1 MLNAYLYEG
10 LRTPFGRHAG
20 TLAKVRPDDLLAE
33 VMKTLMKKSAFK
45 PEQIEDIIV
54 GCANQSGEDSRCVA
68 RHAGLLAGLPLEIPG
83 TVLQRNCASGL
94 GAMVHAAHAITAG
107 EGDVFLVGGVE
118 SMSRS
123 PLVMSRSESAFGRDV
138 KLYDST
144 IGPRFSNPKLVK
156 QFGDDQMPQTAD
168 RLAREY
174 EIKRE
179 EADTFALASQQKY
192 AIAKGEGFFA
202 GEISPVELPPTRKGP
217 VPPVADDEHPR
228 PTVDMAALAKM
239 KSLYE
244 GGVTTAGNASGVNDG
259 AVALIVAS
267 KEAGDKA
274 GVKPIARIIAS
285 AAAGVPPQIMGIGPV
300 AASKKALARVGLTI
314 KDMDVIEINEAFAA
328 QVLSC
333 LKGLGVALDDSRVN
347 PNGGAIAVG
356 HPLGASGAR
365 LALTAARQLQRS
377 GGRYALGQPV
387 HRRRAGHGRD
397 SGAGLKAG
405 TQWTQRFAKDEQ
417 K

>member
-10 LRTPFGRHAG
+10 LRTPFGRHGG
-20 TLAKVRPDDLLAE
+20 TLARVRPDDLLADAIRN
-33 VMKTLMKKSAFK
+33 LMKKSAFK

-54 GCANQSGEDSRCVA
+54 GCANQGGEDSRCVA
-68 RHAGLLAGLPLEIPG
+68 RHAGLVAGLPIETPG

-94 GAMVHAAHAITAG
+94 GAVVHAAHAITAG
-107 EGDVFLVGGVE
+107 EGDVFLAGGVE

-123 PLVMSRSESAFGRDV
+123 PLVMSRAESAFARDI

-144 IGPRFSNPKLVK
+144 IGPRFSNPKLTK

-168 RLAREY
+168 TLARQY
-174 EIKRE
+174 EIKRD
-179 EADTFALASQQKY
+179 EADKFALRSQQRY
-192 AIAKGEGFFA
+192 AVAKGEGFFA
-202 GEISPVELPPTRKGP
+202 GEISPVELPPSRKGP

-228 PTVDMAALAKM
+228 PTTDLDALAKM
-239 KSLYE
+239 RPLYE

-259 AVALIVAS
+259 AVALMLAS
-267 KEAGDKA
+267 REAGDKA
-274 GVKPIARIIAS
+274 GAKPMARVIAS

-300 AASKKALARVGLTI
+300 AASKKALARVGLQM
-314 KDMDVIEINEAFAA
+314 KDMDVVEINEAFAT

-333 LKGLGVALDDSRVN
+333 LKGLGVAFDDSRVN

-377 GGRYALGQPV
+377 GGRYALVSLCIGGGQGMAV
-387 HRRRAGHGRD
+387 ILERA
-397 SGAGLKAG
+397 
-405 TQWTQRFAKDEQ
+405 
-417 K
+417 

>member
-1 MLNAYLYEG
+1 MLNAYIYDG

-20 TLAKVRPDDLLAE
+20 VLAKVRPDDLLAD
-33 VMKTLMKKSAFK
+33 VMKAVMKKTAFK
-45 PEQIEDIIV
+45 SQQIEDIVV
-54 GCANQSGEDSRCVA
+54 GCANQAGEDSRCVA
-68 RHAGLLAGLPLEIPG
+68 RHAGLVAGLPVETPG

-94 GAMVHAAHAITAG
+94 GALVHAAHAISAG

-144 IGPRFSNPKLVK
+144 IGPRFSNPKLAK

-168 RLAREY
+168 TLAREY
-174 EIKRE
+174 GIKRE
-179 EADTFALASQQKY
+179 EADKFALSSQQKY

-217 VPPVADDEHPR
+217 LPPVAEDEHPR
-228 PTVDMAALAKM
+228 PNTDLEALAKM
-239 KSLYE
+239 RPLYE

-267 KEAGDKA
+267 REAGENA
-274 GVKPIARIIAS
+274 GVKPIARVIAS
-285 AAAGVPPQIMGIGPV
+285 AAAGVPPRIMGIGPV
-300 AASKKALARVGLTI
+300 AATKRVLVRAGLELN
-314 KDMDVIEINEAFAA
+314 DMDVIEINEAFAA

-333 LKGLGVALDDSRVN
+333 LKGLGIAFDDNRVN

-365 LALTAARQLQRS
+365 LALTAARQLHRT
-377 GGRYALGQPV
+377 GGRYALVTMCIGGGQGIAAV
-387 HRRRAGHGRD
+387 FERLH
-397 SGAGLKAG
+397 
-405 TQWTQRFAKDEQ
+405 
-417 K
+417 

>member
-10 LRTPFGRHAG
+10 LRTPFGRHGG
-20 TLAKVRPDDLLAE
+20 TLAKVRPDDLLADAI
-33 VMKTLMKKSAFK
+33 KNLMKKSAFK
-45 PEQIEDIIV
+45 AEQIEDIII
-54 GCANQSGEDSRCVA
+54 GCANQGGEDSRCVA
-68 RHAGLLAGLPLEIPG
+68 RHAGLVAGLPIETPG

-94 GAMVHAAHAITAG
+94 GAVVHAAHAITAG
-107 EGDVFLVGGVE
+107 EGDVYLVGGVE

-123 PLVMSRSESAFGRDV
+123 PLVMSRAESAFARDI

-144 IGPRFSNPKLVK
+144 IGPRFSNPKLTK

-168 RLAREY
+168 TLARQY
-174 EIKRE
+174 EIKRD
-179 EADTFALASQQKY
+179 EADKFALRSQQRY
-192 AIAKGEGFFA
+192 AVAKGEGFFS
-202 GEISPVELPPTRKGP
+202 GEIAPVELPPSRKGP

-228 PTVDMAALAKM
+228 PATDMDTLTKM
-239 KSLYE
+239 RPLYE

-259 AVALIVAS
+259 AVALLLGS
-267 KEAGDKA
+267 KEVGEKA
-274 GVKPIARIIAS
+274 GAKPIARVIAS

-300 AASKKALARVGLTI
+300 AASKKALARAGLEI
-314 KDMDVIEINEAFAA
+314 KDMDIIEINEAFAA

-333 LKGLGVALDDSRVN
+333 LKGLGVALDDNRVN

-377 GGRYALGQPV
+377 GGRYALVSLCIGGGQGMAV
-387 HRRRAGHGRD
+387 ILER
-397 SGAGLKAG
+397 
-405 TQWTQRFAKDEQ
+405 T
-417 K
+417 

>member
-1 MLNAYLYEG
+1 MLDAYLYEG
-10 LRTPFGRHAG
+10 VRTPFGRHAG
-20 TLAKVRPDDLLAE
+20 ALARVRPDDLLADAI
-33 VMKTLMKKSAFK
+33 KNLMKKSAFK

-54 GCANQSGEDSRCVA
+54 GCANQAGEDSRCVA
-68 RHAGLLAGLPLEIPG
+68 RHAGLVAGLPVETPG

-94 GAMVHAAHAITAG
+94 GALVHAAHAITAG
-107 EGDVFLVGGVE
+107 EGEVYLVGGVE

-123 PLVMSRSESAFGRDV
+123 PLVMNRSESAFARDI

-144 IGPRFSNPKLVK
+144 IGPRFSNPRLVK

-168 RLAREY
+168 TLARQY
-174 EIKRE
+174 EIKRD
-179 EADTFALASQQKY
+179 EADRFALRSQQRY

-202 GEISPVELPPTRKGP
+202 GEIAPVELPPTRKGP
-217 VPPVADDEHPR
+217 VPPITDDEHPR
-228 PTVDMAALAKM
+228 PTTDLDSLGKM
-239 KSLYE
+239 KPLYD

-259 AVALIVAS
+259 AVALFLGS
-267 KEAGDKA
+267 KSAGDKA
-274 GVKPIARIIAS
+274 GIKPMARVIAS

-300 AASKKALARVGLTI
+300 AASKKVLARAGLSL
-314 KDMDVIEINEAFAA
+314 KDMDIVEINEAFAA

-333 LKGLGVALDDSRVN
+333 MKGLGMALDDSRIN

-377 GGRYALGQPV
+377 GGRYALVSLCIGGGQGMAAIIERV
-387 HRRRAGHGRD
+387 
-397 SGAGLKAG
+397 
-405 TQWTQRFAKDEQ
+405 
-417 K
+417 

>member
-1 MLNAYLYEG
+1 MLKAYLYEG

-20 TLAKVRPDDLLAE
+20 ALAKVRPDDLLAD
-33 VMKTLMKKSAFK
+33 VMKSVMKKSAFK
-45 PEQIEDIIV
+45 PEQIEDIVV
-54 GCANQSGEDSRCVA
+54 GCANQGGEDSRCVA
-68 RHAGLLAGLPLEIPG
+68 RHAGLVAGMPIETPG

-94 GAMVHAAHAITAG
+94 GALVHAAHAISSG
-107 EGDVFLVGGVE
+107 EGEVFMVGGVE

-123 PLVMSRSESAFGRDV
+123 PLVMNRAESAFARDI

-144 IGPRFSNPKLVK
+144 IGPRFSNPKLTK

-168 RLAREY
+168 TLARQY

-179 EADTFALASQQKY
+179 QADAFALASQQKY
-192 AIAKGEGFFA
+192 AIAKGEGFFS
-202 GEISPVELPPTRKGP
+202 GEIAPVELPAGRKGP
-217 VPPVADDEHPR
+217 VPPVAEDEHPR
-228 PTVDMAALAKM
+228 PSTDLETLSKM
-239 KSLYE
+239 RALYE
-244 GGVTTAGNASGVNDG
+244 GGVTTAGNASGINDG
-259 AVALIVAS
+259 AVALIVGS

-274 GVKPIARIIAS
+274 GVKPIARVIAS

-300 AASKKALARVGLTI
+300 AASQKALARAGLDI

-333 LKGLGVALDDSRVN
+333 LKGLGVALDDKRVN

-377 GGRYALGQPV
+377 GGRYALVSLCIGGGQGMAAILERV
-387 HRRRAGHGRD
+387 
-397 SGAGLKAG
+397 
-405 TQWTQRFAKDEQ
+405 
-417 K
+417 

>member
-1 MLNAYLYEG
+1 MLDAYLYDG

-20 TLAKVRPDDLLAE
+20 VLAKVRPDDLLAE
-33 VMKTLMKKSAFK
+33 VMKAVMKSSPFK
-45 PEQIEDIIV
+45 PEQIEDIVV
-54 GCANQSGEDSRCVA
+54 GCANQGGEDSRCVA
-68 RHAGLLAGLPLEIPG
+68 RHAGLVAGLPIETPG

-94 GAMVHAAHAITAG
+94 GALAHAAHAVTAG
-107 EGDVFLVGGVE
+107 EGDVFIVGGVE

-138 KLYDST
+138 RLYDST

-156 QFGDDQMPQTAD
+156 KFGDDQMPQTAD
-168 RLAREY
+168 TLAREY

-179 EADTFALASQQKY
+179 QADQFALRSQQHY
-192 AIAKGEGFFA
+192 AIAKGEGFFS

-228 PTVDMAALAKM
+228 PTTDLETLSKM
-239 KSLYE
+239 RSLYE

-259 AVALIVAS
+259 AVALLVGS
-267 KEAGDKA
+267 RDAGDKA
-274 GVKPIARIIAS
+274 GAKPLARVIAT

-300 AASKKALARVGLTI
+300 AASKKALARAGLEL

-328 QVLSC
+328 QVLAC
-333 LKGLGVALDDSRVN
+333 LKGLGVAFDDQRVN

-365 LALTAARQLQRS
+365 LALTAARQLQRA
-377 GGRYALGQPV
+377 GGRYALVSLCIGGGQGMAAILERV
-387 HRRRAGHGRD
+387 
-397 SGAGLKAG
+397 
-405 TQWTQRFAKDEQ
+405 
-417 K
+417 

>member
-1 MLNAYLYEG
+1 MLNAYIYEG
-10 LRTPFGRHAG
+10 LRTPFGRHGGA
-20 TLAKVRPDDLLAE
+20 LAKVRPDDLLAD
-33 VMKTLMKKSAFK
+33 VMKNLMQKSAFK

-54 GCANQSGEDSRCVA
+54 GCANQGGEDSRCVA
-68 RHAGLLAGLPLEIPG
+68 RHAGLVAGLPIETPG

-94 GAMVHAAHAITAG
+94 GALVHAAHAITAG
-107 EGDVFLVGGVE
+107 EGEVFMVGGVE

-123 PLVMSRSESAFGRDV
+123 PLVMSRAESAFARDI

-168 RLAREY
+168 NLAREY
-174 EIKRE
+174 GIKRE
-179 EADTFALASQQKY
+179 EADQFALSSQQKY
-192 AIAKGEGFFA
+192 AVAKGEGFFA
-202 GEISPVELPPTRKGP
+202 GEISPVALPPSRKGP
-217 VPPVADDEHPR
+217 VPPVAEDEHPR
-228 PTVDMAALAKM
+228 PATDMAALAKM
-239 KSLYE
+239 RSLYE

-259 AVALIVAS
+259 AAAMLLAS

-274 GVKPIARIIAS
+274 GIKPLARVIAS

-333 LKGLGVALDDSRVN
+333 LKGLDVAFDDKRVN

-365 LALTAARQLQRS
+365 LALTAARQLQRC
-377 GGRYALGQPV
+377 GGRYALVSLCIGGGQGMAAILERV
-387 HRRRAGHGRD
+387 
-397 SGAGLKAG
+397 
-405 TQWTQRFAKDEQ
+405 
-417 K
+417 

>member
-1 MLNAYLYEG
+1 MLDAYLYDG

-20 TLAKVRPDDLLAE
+20 VLAKVRPDDLLAD
-33 VMKTLMKKSAFK
+33 VMKAVMKKTPFK
-45 PEQIEDIIV
+45 PEQIEDIVV
-54 GCANQSGEDSRCVA
+54 GCANQGGEDSRCVA
-68 RHAGLLAGLPLEIPG
+68 RHAGLVAGLPVETPG

-94 GAMVHAAHAITAG
+94 GALAHAAHSLTAG

-138 KLYDST
+138 RLYDST

-156 QFGDDQMPQTAD
+156 RFGDDQMPQTAD
-168 RLAREY
+168 TLAREY

-179 EADTFALASQQKY
+179 QADQFAHRSQQRY
-192 AIAKGEGFFA
+192 AIAKGEGFFS

-217 VPPVADDEHPR
+217 VPPVTDDEHPR
-228 PTVDMAALAKM
+228 PNTDLATLAKM
-239 KSLYE
+239 KTLYE

-259 AVALIVAS
+259 AVALLVGS
-267 KEAGDKA
+267 RGVGEQAGA
-274 GVKPIARIIAS
+274 KPLARVIAT
-285 AAAGVPPQIMGIGPV
+285 AAAGVAPNIMGIGPV
-300 AASKKALARVGLTI
+300 AASKKALARAGLEI
-314 KDMDVIEINEAFAA
+314 KDMDIIEINEAFAA
-328 QVLSC
+328 QVLAC
-333 LKGLGVALDDSRVN
+333 LKGLGVAFDDNRVN

-377 GGRYALGQPV
+377 GGRYALVSLCIGGGQGMAAILERV
-387 HRRRAGHGRD
+387 
-397 SGAGLKAG
+397 
-405 TQWTQRFAKDEQ
+405 
-417 K
+417 

>member
-1 MLNAYLYEG
+1 MLDAYLYEG

-20 TLAKVRPDDLLAE
+20 VLAKVRPDDLLAN
-33 VMKTLMKKSAFK
+33 VMKSLMAKSAFK
-45 PEQIEDIIV
+45 PEQIEDIVV

-68 RHAGLLAGLPLEIPG
+68 RHAGLVAGLPIETPG

-94 GAMVHAAHAITAG
+94 GALVHAAHSITAG

-118 SMSRS
+118 NMSRS
-123 PLVMSRSESAFGRDV
+123 PWVMSRSESAFGRDM

-144 IGPRFSNPKLVK
+144 IGPRFSNPALVK

-168 RLAREY
+168 RLAREFD
-174 EIKRE
+174 IKRE
-179 EADTFALASQQKY
+179 EADVFALASQQKF
-192 AIAKGEGFFA
+192 AIAKGEGFFT
-202 GEISPVELPPTRKGP
+202 GEISPVELPATRKGP
-217 VPPVADDEHPR
+217 LPPVADDEHPR
-228 PTVDMAALAKM
+228 PNSDMASLAKM

-259 AVALIVAS
+259 AVALILAS
-267 KEAGDKA
+267 KAAGDKA
-274 GVKPIARIIAS
+274 GAKPIVRVIAS

-300 AASKKALARVGLTI
+300 AASKKALARAGLTI
-314 KDMDVIEINEAFAA
+314 KDMDVIEINEAFAT
-328 QVLSC
+328 QVLAC
-333 LKGLGVALDDSRVN
+333 LKGLGVAFDDSRVN

-377 GGRYALGQPV
+377 GGRYALVSLCIGGGQGMAAILERV
-387 HRRRAGHGRD
+387 
-397 SGAGLKAG
+397 
-405 TQWTQRFAKDEQ
+405 
-417 K
+417 

>member
-1 MLNAYLYEG
+1 MLNAYLYDG

-20 TLAKVRPDDLLAE
+20 ALAKVRPDDLLAE
-33 VMKTLMKKSAFK
+33 VMKVVMNKSAFK

-54 GCANQSGEDSRCVA
+54 GCANQGGEDSRCVA
-68 RHAGLLAGLPLEIPG
+68 RHAGLVAGLPIETPG

-94 GAMVHAAHAITAG
+94 GALVHAAHAITAG
-107 EGDVFLVGGVE
+107 EGDVFMVGGVE

-123 PLVMSRSESAFGRDV
+123 PLVLSRSESAFARDV

-156 QFGDDQMPQTAD
+156 RFGDDQMPQTAD
-168 RLAREY
+168 TLAREY

-179 EADTFALASQQKY
+179 DADRFALASQQKY

-217 VPPVADDEHPR
+217 VPPVAEDEHPR
-228 PTVDMAALAKM
+228 PGTDLETLQKM
-239 KSLYE
+239 RSLYE

-259 AVALIVAS
+259 AAAMLLATR
-267 KEAGDKA
+267 EAGEKV
-274 GVKPIARIIAS
+274 GVKPIARMVAS

-300 AASKKALARVGLTI
+300 AASKKALARAGLTM

-328 QVLSC
+328 QVLAC
-333 LKGLGVALDDSRVN
+333 LKGLGVSFDDKRVN

-356 HPLGASGAR
+356 HPLGASGTR

-377 GGRYALGQPV
+377 GGRYALVSLCIGGGQGMAAILERV
-387 HRRRAGHGRD
+387 
-397 SGAGLKAG
+397 
-405 TQWTQRFAKDEQ
+405 
-417 K
+417 

>member
-1 MLNAYLYEG
+1 MLDAYLYEG

-20 TLAKVRPDDLLAE
+20 VLAKVRPDDLLAD
-33 VMKTLMKKSAFK
+33 VMKAVMKKSAFK

-54 GCANQSGEDSRCVA
+54 GCANQGGEDSRCVA
-68 RHAGLLAGLPLEIPG
+68 RHAGLVAGLPIETPG

-123 PLVMSRSESAFGRDV
+123 PLVLSRSESAFGRDV

-168 RLAREY
+168 TLAREY
-174 EIKRE
+174 EIKRD
-179 EADTFALASQQKY
+179 EADKFALASQQKY
-192 AIAKGEGFFA
+192 AIAKGEGFFSA
-202 GEISPVELPPTRKGP
+202 EISPVQLPPTRKGP

-228 PTVDMAALAKM
+228 PGTDIETLAKM
-239 KSLYE
+239 RSLYE

-259 AVALIVAS
+259 AVAMILAS
-267 KEAGDKA
+267 REAGEKA
-274 GVKPIARIIAS
+274 GVKPIARVIAS

-300 AASKKALARVGLTI
+300 AASKKALARTGLSI

-328 QVLSC
+328 QVLAC
-333 LKGLGVALDDSRVN
+333 LKGLGVALDDKRVN

-356 HPLGASGAR
+356 HPLGASGTR
-365 LALTAARQLQRS
+365 LALTAARQLQRT
-377 GGRYALGQPV
+377 GGRYALVSLCIGGGQGMAAILERV
-387 HRRRAGHGRD
+387 
-397 SGAGLKAG
+397 
-405 TQWTQRFAKDEQ
+405 
-417 K
+417 

>member
-1 MLNAYLYEG
+1 MLDAYLYEG

-20 TLAKVRPDDLLAE
+20 VLAKVRPDDLLADA
-33 VMKTLMKKSAFK
+33 VKNLMKKSAFK
-45 PEQIEDIIV
+45 PEQIEDFIV
-54 GCANQSGEDSRCVA
+54 GCANQAGEDSRCVA
-68 RHAGLLAGLPLEIPG
+68 RHAGLVAGLPIEMPG

-94 GAMVHAAHAITAG
+94 GAVVHAAHAITAG

-118 SMSRS
+118 NMSRS

-168 RLAREY
+168 TLAREY
-174 EIKRE
+174 GIKRD
-179 EADTFALASQQKY
+179 EADRFAAGSQQKY

-202 GEISPVELPPTRKGP
+202 GEIAPVELPASRKGP
-217 VPPVADDEHPR
+217 VPPVAEDEHPR
-228 PTVDMAALAKM
+228 PGTDFDTLAKM
-239 KSLYE
+239 KALYE

-259 AVALIVAS
+259 AVALMFAS
-267 KEAGDKA
+267 KAAGDKA
-274 GVKPIARIIAS
+274 GIKPLARVIAS

-300 AASKKALARVGLTI
+300 AASKKALARAGLSL
-314 KDMDVIEINEAFAA
+314 KDLDIIEINEAFAA
-328 QVLSC
+328 QVLAC

-365 LALTAARQLQRS
+365 IALTAARQLQRS
-377 GGRYALGQPV
+377 GGRYALVSLCIGGGQGMAAILERV
-387 HRRRAGHGRD
+387 
-397 SGAGLKAG
+397 
-405 TQWTQRFAKDEQ
+405 
-417 K
+417 

>member
-1 MLNAYLYEG
+1 MLDAYLYEG

-20 TLAKVRPDDLLAE
+20 TLAKVRPDDLLAGA
-33 VMKTLMKKSAFK
+33 MRNLMKQSAFK
-45 PEQIEDIIV
+45 PEQIEDIVV
-54 GCANQSGEDSRCVA
+54 GCANQAGEDSRCVA
-68 RHAGLLAGLPLEIPG
+68 RHAGLVAGLPIETPG

-123 PLVMSRSESAFGRDV
+123 PLIMSRSESAFGRDV

-156 QFGDDQMPQTAD
+156 RFGDEQMPQTAD
-168 RLAREY
+168 NLAREY

-179 EADTFALASQQKY
+179 EADKFALRSQQKY
-192 AIAKGEGFFA
+192 AIAKGEGFFS
-202 GEISPVELPPTRKGP
+202 GEITPVELPPSRKGP
-217 VPPVADDEHPR
+217 LPPVADDEHPR
-228 PTVDMAALAKM
+228 PNTDLEALAKM
-239 KSLYE
+239 RSLYE

-259 AVALIVAS
+259 AVALILAS
-267 KEAGDKA
+267 KQAGDRA
-274 GVKPIARIIAS
+274 GVKPVARVIAS
-285 AAAGVPPQIMGIGPV
+285 AAAGVPPNIMGIGPV
-300 AASKKALARVGLTI
+300 AASQKALARAGLTI
-314 KDMDVIEINEAFAA
+314 KDLDIIEINEAFAA
-328 QVLSC
+328 QVLAC
-333 LKGLGVALDDSRVN
+333 LKGLGVAFDDGRVN

-377 GGRYALGQPV
+377 GGRYALVSLCIGGGQGMAAILERV
-387 HRRRAGHGRD
+387 
-397 SGAGLKAG
+397 
-405 TQWTQRFAKDEQ
+405 
-417 K
+417 